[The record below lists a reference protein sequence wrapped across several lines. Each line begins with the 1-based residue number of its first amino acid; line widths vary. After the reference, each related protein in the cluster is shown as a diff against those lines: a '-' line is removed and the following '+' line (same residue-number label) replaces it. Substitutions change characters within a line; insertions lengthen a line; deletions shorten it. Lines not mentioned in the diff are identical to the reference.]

1 MVEKQMSKEEFQEWV
16 KGKSDE
22 ELVAEAKRLLVA
34 LERSQ
39 NVTSGEDQGHLQR
52 IK

>member
-1 MVEKQMSKEEFQEWV
+1 MAKKKMTKEEFQQWI

-22 ELVAEAKRLLVA
+22 ELVAEAKKLLVA
-34 LERSQ
+34 LERNQ
-39 NVTSGEDQGHLQR
+39 NVAGDEEQDHLQR